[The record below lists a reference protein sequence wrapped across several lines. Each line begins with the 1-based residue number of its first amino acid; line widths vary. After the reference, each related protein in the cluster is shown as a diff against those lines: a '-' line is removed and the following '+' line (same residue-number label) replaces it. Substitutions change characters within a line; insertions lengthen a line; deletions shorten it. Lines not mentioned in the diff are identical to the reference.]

1 MTPLS
6 SWHQAFS
13 AEKGV
18 KNVHVCANIVYSGTP
33 PILQRCLAN
42 TAMQYRP
49 LGQTGLNVSTLSF
62 GASSLGAVFHP
73 VSVDDCIATVHAALD
88 GGINFIDVSPAYG
101 ATLAELNLGRAL
113 QGVPRDRY
121 LLATKIG
128 SYSEARGDYD
138 FSRASTERSVEH
150 SLVRLGVDYL
160 DLIQCHDIEFA
171 DHDQI
176 VNETLPALHRLKEQ
190 GLVRHVGITGL
201 PLKVFTSIID
211 RVPPG
216 TVETILS
223 FCHYELND
231 TSLESLI
238 PYLKEKGVGI
248 INASPTGMGLLTR
261 RGVPAWHPASQSIQ
275 DCCRK
280 AVQHCDAKG
289 VDIVELAVQFCCAHP
304 DIATTLVGTANPRN
318 IRDNIAYAS
327 GTPDPSLLAEVLEI
341 LAPIHNH
348 NFTRGLPQHRDPILA

>member
-1 MTPLS
+1 
-6 SWHQAFS
+6 
-13 AEKGV
+13 
-18 KNVHVCANIVYSGTP
+18 
-33 PILQRCLAN
+33 
-42 TAMQYRP
+42 MQYRP
-49 LGQTGLNVSTLSF
+49 LGNTGLAVSSLSF

-113 QGVPRDRY
+113 QGVQRDRY

-138 FSRASTERSVEH
+138 YSRASTERSIEH
-150 SLVRLGVDYL
+150 SLVRLGVDCI

-176 VNETLPALHRLKEQ
+176 VNETLPTLHRLKEQ

-201 PLKVFTSIID
+201 PLKVFRSIID

-216 TVETILS
+216 IVETVLS

-238 PYLKEKGVGI
+238 PYFKEKGVGI
-248 INASPTGMGLLTR
+248 INASPTGMGLLTS
-261 RGVPAWHPASQSIQ
+261 RGAPAWHPASQAIQ
-275 DCCRK
+275 NGCRR
-280 AVQHCDAKG
+280 AVQHCQSKG
-289 VDIVELAVQFCCAHP
+289 VDIVKLAVQFCCANP
-304 DIATTLVGTANPRN
+304 EIATTLVGTANPDN
-318 IRDNIAYAS
+318 IRDNIAYANE
-327 GTPDPSLLAEVLEI
+327 PMDESLLAEVMEI

-348 NFTRGLPQHRDPILA
+348 NFTRGLPQHRDTLVG